1 MLLAYSHHMRITK
14 ILMQPVFKDVMA
26 TKLYSNANVILDFV
40 VILVIDLLV
49 AKSSNLSV
57 YTICF
62 CSKQQKLYYQIV
74 TRKCFQ
80 IALHTRLMMKILQT
94 FERYHQINNRNEEK
108 LTRKQIQAHTR
119 EYTQEFILFGFQRI
133 SMGIRQKI
141 FSLMNVENTKWCNSI
156 LTSHNAQIPI
166 HPNCSLIQIQ
176 SCLSIQKLG
185 LYKVWGCIQ
194 LIQREVFSSLTTTPQ
209 ATSKRSLTLTFCH
222 TTSE

>member
-1 MLLAYSHHMRITK
+1 MTSTMMVVNCKLIKVGSKHHVTG
-14 ILMQPVFKDVMA
+14 LQPSYENYRN
-26 TKLYSNANVILDFV
+26 LNAASIQGCHGNKVVLECQCYFRLGFV

-108 LTRKQIQAHTR
+108 LTRNRYKHTR
-119 EYTQEFILFGFQRI
+119 ENTQGFMWFGFQRM
-133 SMGIRQKI
+133 STGIRQKI
-141 FSLMNVENTKWCNSI
+141 FSLMNVENTKWCNST

-176 SCLSIQKLG
+176 SSLSIQKLG
-185 LYKVWGCIQ
+185 LNTKFGVA
-194 LIQREVFSSLTTTPQ
+194 SS
-209 ATSKRSLTLTFCH
+209 
-222 TTSE
+222 

>member
-1 MLLAYSHHMRITK
+1 MTSTMMVVNCRLMKVGLKHHVTG
-14 ILMQPVFKDVMA
+14 LQPSYEDDRN
-26 TKLYSNANVILDFV
+26 LNAASIQGCHGNKVVLECQCYFRLGFV

-74 TRKCFQ
+74 ARKCFY

-119 EYTQEFILFGFQRI
+119 ENTQEFMWFGFQRI

-166 HPNCSLIQIQ
+166 YPNCSLIQIQ
-176 SCLSIQKLG
+176 SSLSIQKLG
-185 LYKVWGCIQ
+185 LNTKFGVA
-194 LIQREVFSSLTTTPQ
+194 SS
-209 ATSKRSLTLTFCH
+209 
-222 TTSE
+222 

>member
-108 LTRKQIQAHTR
+108 LTRNRYKHTR
-119 EYTQEFILFGFQRI
+119 ENTQGFMWFGFQRM
-133 SMGIRQKI
+133 STGIRQKI
-141 FSLMNVENTKWCNSI
+141 FSLMNVENTKWCNST

-176 SCLSIQKLG
+176 SSLSIQKLG
-185 LYKVWGCIQ
+185 LNTKFGVA
-194 LIQREVFSSLTTTPQ
+194 SS
-209 ATSKRSLTLTFCH
+209 
-222 TTSE
+222 

>member
-108 LTRKQIQAHTR
+108 LTRNRYKH
-119 EYTQEFILFGFQRI
+119 TQEKTPKNLCGLA
-133 SMGIRQKI
+133 
-141 FSLMNVENTKWCNSI
+141 FSLCPWASTEDIFTNKRGE
-156 LTSHNAQIPI
+156 
-166 HPNCSLIQIQ
+166 
-176 SCLSIQKLG
+176 
-185 LYKVWGCIQ
+185 YKMV
-194 LIQREVFSSLTTTPQ
+194 
-209 ATSKRSLTLTFCH
+209 
-222 TTSE
+222 